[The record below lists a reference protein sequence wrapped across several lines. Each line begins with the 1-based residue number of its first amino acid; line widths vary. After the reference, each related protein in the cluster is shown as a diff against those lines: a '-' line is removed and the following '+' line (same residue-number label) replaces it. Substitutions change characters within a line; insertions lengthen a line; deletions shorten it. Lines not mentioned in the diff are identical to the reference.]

1 MKLEVISNSIKE
13 TQLFASK
20 FSKKVK
26 NGTIIALIG
35 DLGSGKTTFTQGF
48 AEGLGINQHI
58 GSPTF
63 KLVSEYTG
71 LKCKLY
77 HADCYRLKNANDFLN
92 FGGENLLFPE
102 DGITLIEW
110 PDIIQELLPE
120 NVIEIV
126 FSRTKGEPNKRH
138 LKIRGIG

>member
-1 MKLEVISNSIKE
+1 MYSLTSLKVGDPICWFIPKPSANPWVKVVFPDPKSPINAIIVPFFNFLEN
-13 TQLFASK
+13 FDASK
-20 FSKKVK
+20 FSKKLK

-71 LKCKLY
+71 LKWKLY
-77 HADCYRLKNANDFLN
+77 HA
-92 FGGENLLFPE
+92 
-102 DGITLIEW
+102 W
-110 PDIIQELLPE
+110 
-120 NVIEIV
+120 
-126 FSRTKGEPNKRH
+126 
-138 LKIRGIG
+138 